1 MAKKHSIFICSECQS
16 TFPKWSGQCD
26 NCKSWNTIEEATSS
40 SVTQFSKNSISSITP
55 NKITFANLSEEI
67 KVIPRFLSNI
77 KEFDRVCGGGLV
89 PGSAILVG
97 GDPGIG
103 KSTLL
108 MQTIANLSKSQSC
121 VYISGEESIDQLKRR
136 ALRLDVLHEN
146 LKIATHASL
155 VDILFSLETIKPE
168 VLIIDSI
175 QTMYLES
182 VTGIPGSVS
191 QVRSCANELINFC
204 KKHNI
209 TVIMIGHVTREG
221 QIAGPK
227 VLEHMVDSVLY
238 FEGEK
243 NHNFRILRAVK
254 NRFGATD
261 EIGIFEMGE
270 KGLVEVENPSALFL
284 HDYLTNINGTSVFA
298 GIEGLRPILVE
309 VQSLLVPTVFAS
321 PRRAVVGA
329 DANRLSMITAV
340 LESRCGV
347 LFSNKDIYLNIAG
360 GLKIVEP
367 ALDLAIGA
375 SIISSFLETTLP
387 HKTVF
392 FGEISLSGQIRS
404 TSHTEKRLQEAMRLG
419 FEKAIVPKI
428 PKKQKSLMKQELFD
442 TLEVIE
448 ISNII
453 DLIKILRK

>member
-1 MAKKHSIFICSECQS
+1 MAKKSTVFKCLQCEA

-26 NCKSWNTIEEATSS
+26 NCGAWNTIEEVANAPLTQFAKTSS
-40 SVTQFSKNSISSITP
+40 LQGSP
-55 NKITFANLSEEI
+55 NKITFANLAEEI

-89 PGSAILVG
+89 LGSAILVG

-108 MQTIANLSKSQSC
+108 MQVIANLSKKHSC
-121 VYISGEESIDQLKRR
+121 VYLSGEESIDQLKRR
-136 ALRLDVLHEN
+136 ALRLDVIHDN
-146 LKIATHASL
+146 LKIATHTSL
-155 VDILFSLETIKPE
+155 VDILFSLESIKPE

-182 VTGIPGSVS
+182 VSGIPGSVS

-204 KKHNI
+204 KRQNI

-243 NHNFRILRAVK
+243 NNNFRILRAVK

-261 EIGIFEMGE
+261 EIGIFEMSE
-270 KGLVEVENPSALFL
+270 KGLQEVDNPSALFL

-329 DANRLSMITAV
+329 DVNRLSMITAV
-340 LESRCGV
+340 LESRCGI

-360 GLKIVEP
+360 GLKITEP

-375 SIISSFLETTLP
+375 SIISSFLEVAIP
-387 HKTVF
+387 VRTVF
-392 FGEISLSGQIRS
+392 FGEISLSGQIRA
-404 TSHTEKRLQEAMRLG
+404 TSHIEKRLSETMRLG
-419 FEKAIVPKI
+419 FEKAIIPKI
-428 PKKQKSLMKQELFD
+428 PKKQKALIKEEIFAN
-442 TLEVIE
+442 LEIIE
-448 ISNII
+448 INNIT
-453 DLIKILRK
+453 DLIRILKK

>member
-1 MAKKHSIFICSECQS
+1 MAKKHSVFICTNCQA

-26 NCKSWNTIEEATSS
+26 ACESWNTIEESMSS
-40 SVTQFSKNSISSITP
+40 SVTLFSKNPIIDLTP

-67 KVIPRFLSNI
+67 KVVPRYLSNI

-108 MQTIANLSKSQSC
+108 MQTVANLSKTQSC

-146 LKIATHASL
+146 LQIATHASL
-155 VDILFSLETIKPE
+155 IDILYSLEAIKPQI
-168 VLIIDSI
+168 LIIDSI

-191 QVRSCANELINFC
+191 QVRSCANELITFC
-204 KKHNI
+204 KKRNI

-261 EIGIFEMGE
+261 EIGIFEMSE

-340 LESRCGV
+340 LESRCGI

-360 GLKIVEP
+360 GLKMVEP
-367 ALDLAIGA
+367 ALDLAICA
-375 SIISSFLETTLP
+375 SIISSFLEVVLP

-404 TSHTEKRLQEAMRLG
+404 TSHTEKRLSEAMRLG

-428 PKKQKSLMKQELFD
+428 PKKQKNLMKQEIFD

-453 DLIKILRK
+453 DLIKFLRK

>member
-1 MAKKHSIFICSECQS
+1 MAKKSTVFICSNCNA

-26 NCKSWNTIEEATSS
+26 NCGSWNTIEESS
-40 SVTQFSKNSISSITP
+40 SHSSPQFSKNSITP
-55 NKITFANLSEEI
+55 NKIVFANLAEEI
-67 KVIPRFLSNI
+67 QIIPRFLSNI

-89 PGSAILVG
+89 LGSAILVG

-108 MQTIANLSKSQSC
+108 MQVIANLSKQHSC

-136 ALRLDVLHEN
+136 ALRLDVIHDN
-146 LKIATHASL
+146 LKIATHTSL
-155 VDILFSLETIKPE
+155 VDILYSLETIKPE

-182 VTGIPGSVS
+182 VSGIPGSVS
-191 QVRSCANELINFC
+191 QVRSTANELINFC
-204 KKHNI
+204 KKQNI

-243 NHNFRILRAVK
+243 NNNFRILRAVK

-270 KGLVEVENPSALFL
+270 KGLIEVDNPSALFL
-284 HDYLTNINGTSVFA
+284 HDYLTNISGTSVFA

-329 DANRLSMITAV
+329 DMNRLSMITAV
-340 LESRCGV
+340 LESRCGI

-360 GLKIVEP
+360 GLKITEP

-375 SIISSFLETTLP
+375 SIISSFLEIVLP
-387 HKTVF
+387 KKTVF
-392 FGEISLSGQIRS
+392 FGEISLSGQIRT
-404 TSHTEKRLQEAMRLG
+404 TSHIEKRLLETMRLG
-419 FEKAIVPKI
+419 FEKAIIPKI
-428 PKKQKSLMKQELFD
+428 SAKQKKLIKPEIFDNLEIIEINNIVDLIRILKKQ
-442 TLEVIE
+442 
-448 ISNII
+448 
-453 DLIKILRK
+453 